1 MSEKVKAWDDRYTG
15 NEFFYGTEPNDLLKS
30 QIAAIQPGG
39 EVLCLAEGEGRNA
52 VYLARQGFKVTAVDQ
67 SPVGLEKMH
76 HFATQHRVKVKS
88 IVADLEDFRIES
100 SHWDA
105 IVSIWCH
112 VPPPL
117 RAKLHQSVVHG
128 LKPNGV
134 LILEAYHPRQLEF
147 KTGGPPDAGLMMT
160 ESTLRSELSGLDFE
174 LIQEIER
181 DVQEGKGHFG
191 MSAVTQL
198 LARKN

>member
-1 MSEKVKAWDDRYTG
+1 MSQGSAPWDERYSG
-15 NEFFYGTEPNDLLKS
+15 SEFFYGMEPNDFLRALVT
-30 QIAAIQPGG
+30 AIPPGG

-76 HFATQHRVKVKS
+76 QLAARHGVTLQSV
-88 IVADLEDFRIES
+88 VADLNDYAIGS
-100 SHWDA
+100 SRWDA

-117 RAKLHQSVVHG
+117 RVKLHQDVVKG
-128 LKPNGV
+128 LKPHGV

-147 KTGGPPDAGLMMT
+147 KTGGPPVPELMMT
-160 ESTLRSELSGLDFE
+160 QEGLLSELSGLHFE

-191 MSAVTQL
+191 MSAVTQVV
-198 LARKN
+198 ARKS